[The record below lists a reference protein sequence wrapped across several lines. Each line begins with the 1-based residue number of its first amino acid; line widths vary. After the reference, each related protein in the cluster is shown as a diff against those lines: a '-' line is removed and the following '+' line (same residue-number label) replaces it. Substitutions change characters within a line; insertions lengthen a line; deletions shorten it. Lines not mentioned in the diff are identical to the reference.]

1 MPFRLEYPLISGRIY
16 VTESQIICGSRDG
29 TANVLYPHS
38 SYTHPSTKQCNYTY
52 THPSTIQCSAATE
65 INNLKS
71 SVSNGKS
78 AIASAITDKGV
89 STASDA
95 TFQTMANNIRS
106 ILTGIDSLNI
116 FYYNAGYTSSAAY
129 PSRSCNLIIIYNGEA
144 IEYGYW
150 ESSTQKYTISEYTGP
165 YKGSGSDRYRK
176 YCLQTIG
183 RFQGRESRNKYYSSY
198 NDAHYGIIGFD

>member
-1 MPFRLEYPLISGRIY
+1 M
-16 VTESQIICGSRDG
+16 
-29 TANVLYPHS
+29 
-38 SYTHPSTKQCNYTY
+38 Y

-89 STASDA
+89 STAATA
-95 TFQTMANNIRS
+95 TFQTMANNIKS

-116 FYYNAGYTSSAAY
+116 FYYRAGYTNATGY

-150 ESSTQKYTISEYTGP
+150 ENSTQTYTISKYTGP
-165 YKGSGSDRYRK
+165 YRGSGSDQYRK

-183 RFQGRESRNKYYSSY
+183 GFQGRESLNKSYSSY
-198 NDAHYGIIGFD
+198 DDAHYGILGFV